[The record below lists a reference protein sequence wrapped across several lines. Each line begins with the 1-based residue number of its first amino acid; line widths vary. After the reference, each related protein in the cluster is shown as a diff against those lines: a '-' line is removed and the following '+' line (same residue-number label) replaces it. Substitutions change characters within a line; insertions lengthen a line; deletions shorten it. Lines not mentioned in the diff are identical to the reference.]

1 MIALLL
7 KWTGLP
13 QWAME
18 LVFIG
23 LLGIGFLIY
32 HRHVLDDG
40 IAKQQAADNA
50 ASKILLDKAASET
63 ADAKARA
70 TMAEQANA
78 KENSSIPV
86 FIDAHPE
93 SVRLCSNAHGSSG
106 SVPASGTKDTGH
118 AGAGAGPASVQ
129 PVPDGNS
136 GSGQGGSGVD
146 IGPLLQALAG
156 SADKVSSELR
166 EYQSQ

>member
-18 LVFIG
+18 LIFTG
-23 LLGIGFLIY
+23 ALLLGFAIY
-32 HRHVLDDG
+32 HHHVVIEG
-40 IAKQQAADNA
+40 VAEQQAADNK

-78 KENSSIPV
+78 KENSNIPI

-93 SVRLCSNAHGSSG
+93 SVRLCNNAHGSSG
-106 SVPASGTKDTGH
+106 SLPAASGKVAGN
-118 AGAGAGPASVQ
+118 AGASSAAVSVQ

-166 EYQSQ
+166 EYQSR